1 MRATPTNIRSRC
13 LASQF
18 IAIPYQKGDASE
30 KGRSNNKDNLTIGTG
45 PLWSGV
51 SRQAARKLAGTEG
64 PHPTKK
70 ESNNVPRDFGI
81 KVSRAEAKDWPP
93 HAVTPGP
100 QKPDPGSGE
109 NDRHFESHEGT
120 LGRDERSRTA
130 CKALAGE
137 SWGADLASR
146 ANNCNLTSPCA
157 TQPAPIRSGKTAVT
171 RRSGL
176 FVTVRPET
184 SQGVGGFP
192 TSGTARTPHGSRSRC
207 FKH

>member
-1 MRATPTNIRSRC
+1 MRATPTKIRSRC

-30 KGRSNNKDNLTIGTG
+30 KGRSDNKDNLTIGTG

-109 NDRHFESHEGT
+109 NDRHFESHE
-120 LGRDERSRTA
+120 
-130 CKALAGE
+130 
-137 SWGADLASR
+137 
-146 ANNCNLTSPCA
+146 
-157 TQPAPIRSGKTAVT
+157 
-171 RRSGL
+171 
-176 FVTVRPET
+176 
-184 SQGVGGFP
+184 
-192 TSGTARTPHGSRSRC
+192 
-207 FKH
+207 